1 MTIIIVTFFAF
12 SSTIYSRLHLIS
24 SDVYVHESPIARSMV
39 KISFIRS
46 LQSSEPVRIVVLDS
60 PNQPAYEIT
69 GTLQYMISDTKVT
82 IAVQAL
88 QPNIEWY
95 RLSYLNELPKLRE
108 YTMEYSSNIENED
121 NIYILASP
129 RDIPLISTILIS
141 KNKIFSS
148 QNIVVFS

>member
-1 MTIIIVTFFAF
+1 
-12 SSTIYSRLHLIS
+12 
-24 SDVYVHESPIARSMV
+24 MV